1 MKKTRWT
8 YGIDE
13 ERRNAQSKGPTIE
26 LIDNISPQDLEV
38 DNDIAGALQ
47 ILQYG
52 DKHILNAVNLHSFM
66 GMKEWMDEYTP
77 GWKVAMEASRL
88 LSKRQTISSLRYYIH
103 FTCTSHALLYKLRFG

>member
-8 YGIDE
+8 DGSSDG
-13 ERRNAQSKGPTIE
+13 RCDAQHEGPTIE
-26 LIDNISPQDLEV
+26 LIDKVSPQDFQV
-38 DNDIAGALQ
+38 GNDIAGALQ
-47 ILQYG
+47 LLRDG
-52 DKHILNAVNLHSFM
+52 DKHILYAVNLHSFM

-103 FTCTSHALLYKLRFG
+103 FTCTSHALLYKLKFG